1 MSAAEATVRRKQV
14 ERTEAMR
21 TRLLDATLELISEC
35 GWTNASMQKICQ
47 RAGVSRGAQTHHFP
61 TRESLL
67 IASVQE
73 ILSRYQRYL
82 DRELKDQASSQ
93 FTLKAF
99 FDFLWDACFND
110 TLVVCWI
117 EAMVAAR
124 HDSSLRQVAR
134 ITDQKSV
141 LAIKQTGERIVCR
154 YEPESATMDGKVADI
169 LELTL
174 YLLRGFVIQDGV
186 HDSGE
191 HHKRLYHLWVKLILP
206 VIES

>member
-1 MSAAEATVRRKQV
+1 MSATEATVRRKQAD
-14 ERTEAMR
+14 RTEAMR
-21 TRLLDATLELISEC
+21 TRLLDATLELISES
-35 GWTNASMQKICQ
+35 GWASASMQKICE

-67 IASVQE
+67 IASVE
-73 ILSRYQRYL
+73 EMLSRYQRYL
-82 DRELKDQASSQ
+82 DRELMDDQVSQ

-124 HDSSLRQVAR
+124 HDASLRQVAR

-154 YEPESATMDGKVADI
+154 CQPDGATMDGKVADI

-174 YLLRGFVIQDGV
+174 YLLRGLVIQDGV
-186 HDSGE
+186 HNSRE
-191 HHKRLYHLWVKLILP
+191 HHERLYQLWIKSILP
-206 VIES
+206 ITES